1 MDLGIRARGSHSGSQ
16 ERKLQDY
23 FAIISRGRWII
34 LGALGAGVVLAFIIN
49 KVVDPVY
56 RASAQVLINTREL
69 QSTIFL
75 DAVRPDGMKNIT
87 QNELQMLNSTSL
99 ADTVAQRLL
108 EIRYVDRQNKR
119 LLPII
124 QYGKGDQFPD
134 SVMSLREISGR
145 LSGDVDFDPVRESDV
160 ITISAKSK
168 DPVESSVIANTYAEA
183 YRDRNIY
190 LSRTKTRSFREF
202 LDEQANEKRKELNQT
217 EASLQTFMEKK
228 GIVSLDEESKNV
240 IEKLSELE
248 ANRDAAN
255 IQVQELSKELSSYEE
270 QLPQQETNAA
280 RSMGEANDPYIKL
293 LQEQIAK
300 LEVQRDVTVAQN
312 PSSMG
317 RDILNEK
324 VKEIDLQIQALTA
337 KLQKRTDAFLRNL
350 GPSQGGEGMSATS
363 YLQNIK
369 QQIIET
375 QVKLQ
380 ALQAK
385 KRALD
390 EVIKQYEVQFD
401 RIPQTSMDLAKLQRT
416 RQSDEKLFLVLQE
429 KYNEA
434 NITEQSN
441 IGYIEIIEPAAIP
454 LRPSSPKQLVNM
466 LLGAIFGLA
475 IGLGFVFLKE
485 YTDVRVQTVDDLK
498 RRGMKVIATVATM
511 NSSVENF
518 DAIAKDKVGKKG
530 LDPHIIMHYYPFSP
544 VAESY
549 RQLRTNLQFAHEAI
563 APKVLMVSS
572 PMPGEG
578 KSTTVANLAIAFA
591 QSGRKVLLIDAD
603 LRKPTADALFGVRR
617 EPGLSD
623 ILSGTA
629 TVQAAL
635 QPTAVENLSI
645 IPCGV
650 IPPNPS
656 EILGSEK
663 MRQLVAEFKEKY
675 DIVLF
680 DSSPVLAVTDPAILA
695 TLADGVI
702 LVISAGTSRV
712 QNLEHANEILAN
724 VGGQLIGVVLNN
736 LDQRHSYG
744 FGYRS
749 TYAQRYG
756 HQTPQYGKK
765 GTAVENEKSGGNGK
779 GRS

>member
-1 MDLGIRARGSHSGSQ
+1 MDLGIRAHGSHAASQ
-16 ERKLQDY
+16 DRKLQDY
-23 FAIISRGRWII
+23 IAIINRGRWII
-34 LGALGAGVVLAFIIN
+34 LGALGVGMLLAFIIN

-56 RASAQVLINTREL
+56 RASAQVLINTREM

-75 DAVRPDGMKNIT
+75 DAARPDGMKNIT
-87 QNELQMLNSTSL
+87 QNELQMLNSTTL
-99 ADTVAQRLL
+99 ADTVAARLL
-108 EIRYVDRQNKR
+108 AVRYADKENKR

-134 SVMSLREISGR
+134 SVATLREISGR
-145 LSGDVDFDPVRESDV
+145 LSADVDFDPVRESDV

-168 DPVESSVIANTYAEA
+168 DPVEASIMANTYAEA

-202 LDEQANEKRKELNQT
+202 LDEQAGEKRKELNQT
-217 EASLQTFMEKK
+217 EQTLQAFMEKK

-240 IEKLSELE
+240 IEKLSQLE
-248 ANRDAAN
+248 ANRDATN
-255 IQVQELSKELSSYEE
+255 IQVQELSKELASYEE

-280 RSMGEANDPYIKL
+280 RVMGEANDPYIKL

-324 VKEIDLQIQALTA
+324 VKEIDLQIQALTQ

-350 GPSQGGEGMSATS
+350 TPSQGGQGMDATS

-369 QQIIET
+369 QKIVET
-375 QVKLQ
+375 QVQLQ

-390 EVIKQYEVQFD
+390 DVIRQYEGQFD
-401 RIPQTSMDLAKLQRT
+401 RIPQTSMELARLQRT

-441 IGYIEIIEPAAIP
+441 LGYIEIIEPASVP
-454 LRPSSPKQLVNM
+454 FRPSSPKQLVNLM
-466 LLGAIFGLA
+466 LGAIFGLA
-475 IGLGFVFLKE
+475 IGFGFVFVKE

-498 RRGMKVIATVATM
+498 RRNMKVIATVASM
-511 NSSVENF
+511 GSSVQNF
-518 DAIAKDKVGKKG
+518 DAMAKGKGEKKG
-530 LDPHIIMHYYPFSP
+530 LDPHIVMHYYPFSP

-549 RQLRTNLQFAHEAI
+549 RQLRTNLQFAHETN

-603 LRKPTADALFGVRR
+603 LRKPTADTLFGTRR

-623 ILSGTA
+623 VLSGA
-629 TVQAAL
+629 SVIQAAV
-635 QPTAVENLSI
+635 QSTVVENLSLL
-645 IPCGV
+645 PCGV

-663 MRQLVAEFKEKY
+663 MRQLIAEFKEKY
-675 DIVLF
+675 DIVLL

-695 TLADGVI
+695 TLADAVI
-702 LVISAGTSRV
+702 LVVSAGASRV
-712 QNLEHANEILAN
+712 QNLEHAYEILTN

-736 LDQRHSYG
+736 LDLRHSYG

-756 HQTPQYGKK
+756 HQTPLYAKK
-765 GTAVENEKSGGNGK
+765 GSTVDSEKPGGNGK
-779 GRS
+779 GK